1 MQIRKFKGQ
10 IQERLGGQLPYLL
23 KLLNIGTNVSKN
35 KVDSQIFEIVITY
48 SFLLQADK
56 TRISDIRREA
66 IELKK
71 LSNKL
76 IAKLASMSQ
85 RTARFVCYQIKPPF
99 KINPFVDTLNRF
111 SDALTKQIEKLGPP
125 SSSDSRIVTLDNPK
139 YILVDQCF
147 EVFEQYRAGD
157 ASSTPEGPFAEFAR
171 CVYEIATGEEAE
183 LESTIKKV
191 IRNRKKSKTS

>member
-1 MQIRKFKGQ
+1 MQIRKCEGQ
-10 IQERLGGQLPYLL
+10 IQKRLGEQLPSVLE
-23 KLLNIGTNVSKN
+23 LLNIEAEDSRDV
-35 KVDSQIFEIVITY
+35 VDSQIFEIAITY
-48 SFLLQADK
+48 SFLQQANK

-76 IAKLASMSQ
+76 IAKLAGMSTL
-85 RTARFVCYQIKPPF
+85 TARFVCYQIKPPF
-99 KINPFVDTLNRF
+99 KINPFVDTLNQF

-125 SSSDSRIVTLDNPK
+125 SSSDSRIVAPDNLK
-139 YILVDQCF
+139 YILADQCF

-157 ASSTPEGPFAEFAR
+157 ASSTPEGPYAEFVR
-171 CVYEIATGEEAE
+171 CVYEIATGEIAE

-191 IRNRKKSKTS
+191 IRNRKKK